1 MTCDDARLDEYLDGE
16 LAGADRA
23 STEAHVASCP
33 PCRAELDKAGKL
45 EALLRRVPAGAP
57 PDAERFLARI
67 KARSRRPAPWRFA
80 AAAAVILGGVAAFYA
95 VSRPSTPS
103 VEEDV
108 AAYLRAPAAE
118 IEKRLKAAGPDAL
131 RLVEARLES
140 SDVKAQFAAA
150 SLLFRLLDP
159 RKDAAILARVTARFQ
174 PPAREWVLADLGAEE
189 SDVETVP
196 IALSALETGEA
207 WSMDA
212 LRHLNRM
219 HADAQRKVVGA
230 VVTLLKSDKPE
241 IQKRALEIV
250 KELDIEFPLT
260 AVVDL
265 LDSPDL
271 GEEARRILRRA
282 TGKDFGRDKRAWS
295 NALKETP

>member
-16 LAGADRA
+16 LAPADR
-23 STEAHVASCP
+23 SVTEAHLASCA
-33 PCRAELDKAGKL
+33 PCRAQLDQSGRL

-57 PDAERFLARI
+57 PDAERFLAEIRS
-67 KARSRRPAPWRFA
+67 RSRRPAPWRFA
-80 AAAAVILGGVAAFYA
+80 AAAAVILAAAAAMYA
-95 VSRPSTPS
+95 ALRPSTSS

-108 AAYLRAPAAE
+108 AAYLQAPSADVE
-118 IEKRLKAAGPDAL
+118 RRLKAAGTDAL
-131 RLVEARLES
+131 RAVEARLES
-140 SDVKAQFAAA
+140 PDVKAQFAAA
-150 SLLFRLLDP
+150 SLLFRLIDP
-159 RKDAAILARVTARFQ
+159 QKDGAVLARVSARFQ

-196 IALSALETGEA
+196 IAISALETGEA

-219 HADAQRKVVGA
+219 HVEAQRKVVDA

-271 GEEARRILRRA
+271 GEEAHRILRRA
-282 TGKDFGRDKRAWS
+282 TGKDHGRDKRAWL
-295 NALKETP
+295 NALKESP